1 MKRNLFIAAV
11 LGILAAQS
19 SMGAYDAMRPKEI
32 ITVSTGT
39 ETFTGNLGTENAD
52 KSETVIVKDGQG
64 TLVVNQDAAM
74 LYSLV
79 VREGTMQ
86 LTNCNITNDTYRDGP
101 NLTIG
106 GVNAC
111 LELDNATYKQTGPT
125 STGRGYSNSL
135 VVGGQD
141 GDGKLVLKNS
151 SELYVYHCL
160 FAGSISYAT
169 LPQDSNTSGHVCG
182 TYQGVEG
189 DTLYREYSIANG
201 GFQQAVDSNGNTLS
215 TASIDLQ
222 GGSKLNLGMGMNLG
236 NVSVSVDGPGTE
248 LNSALV
254 QSSNMTTW
262 GFSGD
267 KHSITKVSITNGGV
281 MRIGGHE
288 YTTSE
293 GATAKTTQTVLAA
306 YQDNT
311 HVDIKI
317 DGEGSACE
325 INGQLWVA
333 SHSSITNAQ
342 AELTISNGG
351 TLYATGMT
359 LFGYYGS
366 QATVSLDNDAT
377 LKTDSSLYIGTGTTL
392 TACNNS
398 TIRGNAV
405 NIKGGSVSI
414 QGISCIE
421 GDEQIYIYN
430 GANVITN
437 NNSFLKSAAVYLN
450 SANTSLT
457 NNSGIVATESIAIYG
472 GASLTIDDTSTLTT
486 KYCGIDSGSPV
497 VNHGTIQ
504 YSGEDGE
511 TGTIVL
517 YGGAEFQTGSASISG
532 RTAQEITTPPEMTI
546 DLQTGLSS
554 MNAVYGATYDSEA
567 ADDSGVITLGT
578 LLVGKDNMQ
587 YLSQTDLDSINT
599 ALRNGIGLT
608 SGHENYTFSYR
619 HEIGENIT
627 LGLSTDQLNKET
639 GSENI
644 ALSGGGMTVKQG
656 DDECTVGTI
665 GTYVNNSKETEA
677 RVALQEGSS
686 STLEWKGAA
695 LETISH
701 ETSRLSAGSSIKV
714 TPESDDGVLRVVSN
728 SVLSNDGNV
737 TVSLVDVL
745 GTFSG
750 SGTVAGKVQ
759 IQNGGQLVVGNSP
772 GCPSYE
778 SLELQEGSTT
788 VFSVAGLNTPST
800 GSNVGWASDT
810 YSQITL
816 TSGTLTIQDGAKI
829 VIALGGNMLDINL
842 LHTSQDFSL
851 TLITGGTGYEAL
863 SSDVL
868 ATLLQNTTFT
878 LTDETEGLFNP
889 DIVSDWSITVNNAV
903 YSVSGN
909 TLVLSGSL
917 TIVPEPSTAIL
928 ALISLF
934 GTAYRRRRRS
944 VQH

>member
-1 MKRNLFIAAV
+1 MKRNLFITAV

-19 SMGAYDAMRPKEI
+19 SLWAYDAMRPEEI

-39 ETFTGNLGTENAD
+39 ETFTGNLGTENTD
-52 KSETVIVKDGQG
+52 KSQTVIVKDGQG
-64 TLVVNQDAAM
+64 TLVVNRDAAM

-86 LTNCNITNDTYRDGP
+86 LTNYHITNDTYRESP

-125 STGRGYSNSL
+125 STNRGYSNSL
-135 VVGGQD
+135 IVGGQD
-141 GDGKLVLKNS
+141 GDGKLVLKNN

-169 LPQDSNTSGHVCG
+169 LPQSSTTSAHVCG

-215 TASIDLQ
+215 TASIDVQ

-254 QSSNMTTW
+254 QSDNMTTW
-262 GFSGD
+262 GFSSD
-267 KHSITKVSITNGGV
+267 EHSVTKVSITNGGV

-288 YTTSE
+288 YTISE

-333 SHSSITNAQ
+333 SHPSITNAQ

-359 LFGYYGS
+359 LFGYFGS

-392 TACNNS
+392 TASNSS
-398 TIRGNAV
+398 TIQGNNVALT
-405 NIKGGSVSI
+405 GG
-414 QGISCIE
+414 
-421 GDEQIYIYN
+421 N
-430 GANVITN
+430 
-437 NNSFLKSAAVYLN
+437 
-450 SANTSLT
+450 
-457 NNSGIVATESIAIYG
+457 
-472 GASLTIDDTSTLTT
+472 LTIDDTSTLTAKT
-486 KYCGIDSGSPV
+486 CEIYSGSPV

-511 TGTIVL
+511 SGTIVL

-532 RTAQEITTPPEMTI
+532 RTAQETTTPPEMTI

-567 ADDSGVITLGT
+567 TADSGVITLGT
-578 LLVGKDNMQ
+578 LLVGKDSMQ
-587 YLSQTDLDSINT
+587 YLSQTDLASINT

-608 SGHENYTFSYR
+608 SDHANYTFSYH

-644 ALSGGGMTVKQG
+644 ALSGGSMTVEQG
-656 DDECTVGTI
+656 TKACTEGTI

-759 IQNGGQLVVGNSP
+759 IQSGGQLVVGNSP
-772 GCPSYE
+772 GCPNYE

-788 VFSVAGLNTPST
+788 VFSVDGLNTPSS

-889 DIVSDWSITVNNAV
+889 DIVSDWSITVNNAA

>member
-19 SMGAYDAMRPKEI
+19 SLWAYDAMRPEEI

-39 ETFTGNLGTENAD
+39 ETFTGNLGTENTD
-52 KSETVIVKDGQG
+52 KSQTVIVKDGQG
-64 TLVVNQDAAM
+64 TLVVNRDAAM

-86 LTNCNITNDTYRDGP
+86 LTNYHITNDTYRDGP

-135 VVGGQD
+135 VVGGRD
-141 GDGKLVLKNS
+141 GDGKLVLKNK

-201 GFQQAVDSNGNTLS
+201 GFQCDTAPSGNVLS
-215 TASIDLQ
+215 SAEISVES
-222 GGSKLNLGMGMNLG
+222 GSKLNLGMGIYAGNLTL
-236 NVSVSVDGPGTE
+236 NVTGTGSEFTSVSVDSPNYVIWGWVGSSQNHINITDGAIMRAGTDT
-248 LNSALV
+248 V
-254 QSSNMTTW
+254 RTT
-262 GFSGD
+262 
-267 KHSITKVSITNGGV
+267 V
-281 MRIGGHE
+281 
-288 YTTSE
+288 Y
-293 GATAKTTQTVLAA
+293 AA
-306 YQDNT
+306 YYADT
-311 HVDIKI
+311 HVNMLI
-317 DGEGSACE
+317 DGTDTEGNASTYE
-325 INGQLWVA
+325 INGTLYFAVGTPVEGREDA
-333 SHSSITNAQ
+333 TGS
-342 AELTISNGG
+342 LTVSNGAK
-351 TLYATGMT
+351 LHATE
-359 LFGYYGS
+359 
-366 QATVSLDNDAT
+366 
-377 LKTDSSLYIGTGTTL
+377 
-392 TACNNS
+392 
-398 TIRGNAV
+398 TIYFGNAGFKPEIV
-405 NIKGGSVSI
+405 VSTNGLI
-414 QGISCIE
+414 QADS
-421 GDEQIYIYN
+421 QLKIYN
-430 GANVITN
+430 GANVTATDH
-437 NNSFLKSAAVYLN
+437 SFLKSAAVYLN
-450 SANTSLT
+450 SATTSLS
-457 NNSGIVATESIAIYG
+457 NGSGIVATEGIAIYG
-472 GASLTIDDTSTLTT
+472 GASLTIDDTSTLTA
-486 KYCGIDSGSPV
+486 KSCEIYSGSPV

-504 YSGEDGE
+504 YSGGDGE

-532 RTAQEITTPPEMTI
+532 RTAQETTTPPEMTI

-554 MNAVYGATYDSEA
+554 MNAVYGAAYGSEA
-567 ADDSGVITLGT
+567 TADSGVITLGT
-578 LLVGKDNMQ
+578 LLVGKDSMQ
-587 YLSQTDLDSINT
+587 YLSQTDLASINT

-608 SGHENYTFSYR
+608 SDHANYTFSYR

-627 LGLSTDQLNKET
+627 LGLSTDQLNKKT

-644 ALSGGGMTVKQG
+644 ALSGGSMTVEQG
-656 DDECTVGTI
+656 TEECTVGTI

-714 TPESDDGVLRVVSN
+714 TPESDDGVLRVVSD

-759 IQNGGQLVVGNSP
+759 IQSGGQLVVGNSP
-772 GCPSYE
+772 GCPNYE
-778 SLELQEGSTT
+778 SLELQAGSTT
-788 VFSVAGLNTPST
+788 VFSVDGLDTPSS
-800 GSNVGWASDT
+800 GSNVGWASNT

-816 TSGTLTIQDGAKI
+816 NSGTLTIQDGAKI

-851 TLITGGTGYEAL
+851 TLITGGAGYEAL

-928 ALISLF
+928 ALISLL